1 MPLATNLKRY
11 KDIARLLVKYGRAA
25 AIERSELDE
34 LVADPDAAGEAVA
47 EPKAEELANDLE
59 ALGPTFVKLGQ
70 ILSTR
75 ADLLPVPYLEA
86 LSRLQDNVDPFP
98 FSEVEAI
105 VQQELGVRLS
115 KAFTE
120 FDPQPLAAASLG
132 QVHRAALRDGRAVAV
147 KVQRPGIR
155 ETIAEDLEAL
165 AQAAELADKHTA
177 IGRRYRFSELVE
189 EFRRSLV
196 RELDYRQEAENLRLL
211 GTNLERFPRLVVP
224 QPVEAYST
232 SRVLTMDYV
241 RGRKITDVGPM
252 ARLDIDGE
260 ALADELFRAYLH
272 QILVD
277 GIFHADPHPGN
288 VFITEDGRLA
298 LLDLGMVGRL
308 TPAMQEKLL
317 KLVLAIADGR
327 GEEAAATIAGMSE
340 KLDGFD
346 ERALVRAVSTQ
357 VSAHRGAKVSDLQVG
372 RLVLQVSHDAG
383 TAGVRVPPEL
393 ALLGKTLLHLD
404 EIGRSL
410 APQFDP
416 NAAIRR
422 HAAEITS
429 ERMRRSAS
437 PSHIFAALSEF
448 KEFVEQ
454 LPARANK
461 ILDLVANNEMR
472 VKVETIDERLVVEGA
487 QKIANRITLG
497 LILAALIVGAALL
510 MQIQTSFRILG
521 YPGLAMLC
529 FLGAAAGGLV
539 LILNIL
545 VHDRRTQRK

>member
-11 KDIARLLVKYGRAA
+11 KDIARLIVKYGRAA
-25 AIERSELDE
+25 ALERAELDQ
-34 LVADPDAAGEAVA
+34 LVPEPAAGDVAVA
-47 EPKAEELANDLE
+47 EPKAEELADDLE

-98 FSEVEAI
+98 FAEVEAI
-105 VQQELGVRLS
+105 IQEELGVRLS
-115 KAFTE
+115 KAFSE
-120 FDPQPLAAASLG
+120 FDPEPLAAASLG

-155 ETIAEDLEAL
+155 QTIAEDLEAL
-165 AQAAELADKHTA
+165 AEAAELADKHTA

-189 EFRRSLV
+189 EFRRTLA
-196 RELDYRQEAENLRLL
+196 RELDYRQEAENMRVL
-211 GTNLERFPRLVVP
+211 GKNLERFPRLVVP

-241 RGRKITDVGPM
+241 RGRKITEVGPL

-277 GIFHADPHPGN
+277 GFFHADPHPGN
-288 VFITEDGRLA
+288 VFLTEDGQLA
-298 LLDLGMVGRL
+298 LLDLGMVGHL
-308 TPAMQEKLL
+308 SPAMQEKLL

-327 GEEAAATIAGMSE
+327 GEEAAAIIAALSE
-340 KLDGFD
+340 KLDNFD
-346 ERALVRAVSTQ
+346 DRALVRAVSTQ
-357 VSAHRGAKVSDLQVG
+357 VNAHRGAKVGELKVG

-383 TAGVRVPPEL
+383 ATGVRVPPEL

-404 EIGRSL
+404 EVGRSL

-437 PSHIFAALSEF
+437 PSHLFSALTEF

-461 ILDLVANNEMR
+461 ILDLVANNELR
-472 VKVETIDERLVVEGA
+472 VKVETIDERLLLEGS

-510 MQIQTSFRILG
+510 MQIQTSFRIFG

-529 FLGAAAGGLV
+529 FLGAAAGGVLLV
-539 LILNIL
+539 FNIL
-545 VHDRRTQRK
+545 AHDRRARRK